1 MEVAEE
7 YFPCLVLK
15 FFFTEEIWK
24 HLKMYPD
31 YERLIETLN
40 QIVDFSIQSPILNT
54 TKNGILEITF
64 HLVSLILELPMM
76 KIFTLLF
83 ESKNSSIHILY
94 QMILTE
100 ICGIWSRITKKLLI
114 VFLIM
119 CNSFRITP

>member
-15 FFFTEEIWK
+15 FSS
-24 HLKMYPD
+24 LKNL
-31 YERLIETLN
+31 EAFENVSRLRTIDREPL
-40 QIVDFSIQSPILNT
+40 IKSWIFNT
-54 TKNGILEITF
+54 VTDSEYDKNGILEITF

-83 ESKNSSIHILY
+83 ESKFFHPHTL

-100 ICGIWSRITKKLLI
+100 ICGIWSRITKLLI

>member
-15 FFFTEEIWK
+15 FFFNDEVWK
-24 HLKMYPD
+24 HLKMS
-31 YERLIETLN
+31 RLRTIDREPKSN
-40 QIVDFSIQSPILNT
+40 HGFFNT
-54 TKNGILEITF
+54 VTDSEYDKNGILEITF
-64 HLVSLILELPMM
+64 HLISLILELPMM

-94 QMILTE
+94 KMILTE